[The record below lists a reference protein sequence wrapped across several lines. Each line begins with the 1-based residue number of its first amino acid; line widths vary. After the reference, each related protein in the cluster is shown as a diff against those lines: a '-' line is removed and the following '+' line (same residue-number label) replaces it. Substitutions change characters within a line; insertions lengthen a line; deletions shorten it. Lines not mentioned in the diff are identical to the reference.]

1 MVMDNEFSA
10 GAAIVGL
17 GISQVGRVYG
27 KSAPELAAD
36 AVLNAV
42 ADAGLQLSDVDGVL
56 MSNGITPNNTL
67 VASSLGLRNLQL
79 SVNVATAGATAGAA
93 VQYASMAV
101 QSGMASTVVYVH
113 SDCPLAEAGASGGAA
128 YGGAARSRA
137 LSGFW
142 GINAAIGLGGANP
155 MYALAARRHMEKYG
169 TTSEQLGAIAVSQRA
184 WATHNP
190 IAQMRDPITLEDH
203 QNSRWIVDPFHL
215 LDCCLVS
222 NGAVAV
228 VVTTAER
235 ARHLPQ
241 PPVYV
246 WGWGQCHPGY
256 SNMRGSELGLQS
268 GATIS
273 GQIAF
278 KMAGIDLDDINVRE
292 FYDCYTFTVLLTL
305 EDYGFVK
312 KGEAGELVASGALG
326 PGVPCPPTPGAGS
339 CRRGTCGA
347 SPHCTRPSCRPGA
360 RAGNARWPSTIS
372 CSAAATAA
380 SSTIIPPSS
389 WAPTRD
395 AERGPFAMT
404 SLPTIVRDDASAPF
418 FDAAASGTW
427 PCAVAPTATTCPPP
441 RASVGPPSAVRS
453 ANPPTSPGSPHQ
465 DRPPWSAG
473 LSPTP
478 APESPPT
485 WPASWSSPKGP
496 G

>member
-1 MVMDNEFSA
+1 MVMDSEFSA

-27 KSAPELAAD
+27 KTAPELAAD
-36 AVLNAV
+36 AVLNSV

-67 VASSLGLRNLQL
+67 VASSLGLRNLHL

-128 YGGAARSRA
+128 YGGAAGSRA

-155 MYALAARRHMEKYG
+155 MYALAARRHMERYG

-184 WATHNP
+184 WATKNP

-228 VVTTAER
+228 VITTAER

-256 SNMRGSELGLQS
+256 SNMR
-268 GATIS
+268 
-273 GQIAF
+273 
-278 KMAGIDLDDINVRE
+278 
-292 FYDCYTFTVLLTL
+292 
-305 EDYGFVK
+305 
-312 KGEAGELVASGALG
+312 
-326 PGVPCPPTPGAGS
+326 
-339 CRRGTCGA
+339 
-347 SPHCTRPSCRPGA
+347 
-360 RAGNARWPSTIS
+360 
-372 CSAAATAA
+372 AA
-380 SSTIIPPSS
+380 SSVCRAGPPFRARSPSRWLASTSTTSTCGSS
-389 WAPTRD
+389 T
-395 AERGPFAMT
+395 
-404 SLPTIVRDDASAPF
+404 
-418 FDAAASGTW
+418 
-427 PCAVAPTATTCPPP
+427 TAT
-441 RASVGPPSAVRS
+441 PS
-453 ANPPTSPGSPHQ
+453 PCF
-465 DRPPWSAG
+465 
-473 LSPTP
+473 
-478 APESPPT
+478 
-485 WPASWSSPKGP
+485 
-496 G
+496 